1 MKERAS
7 QRAERARQIVERLGE
22 AYPSAATELDFA
34 SPLELLVAV
43 LLSAQCTDKRVNEVT
58 PALFRRYPSA
68 EAFATTEL
76 PELEA
81 AIRTCGLFRTKA
93 KAIRAACRE
102 IVARGGEV
110 PTSREGLARLP
121 GIGNKS
127 AGVIAMHLSEER
139 ALPVDTHVA
148 RLAHRLDLSREETPD
163 RIERD
168 LRALLPPEL
177 WKAAHHRLIWHG
189 RRICTAR
196 APACPACPV
205 SELCPK
211 RGVKRPGA

>member
-1 MKERAS
+1 MGERAS
-7 QRAERARQIVERLGE
+7 DKAVRARRIVERLGE
-22 AYPSAATELDFA
+22 SYPAATTELDFA

-58 PALFRRYPSA
+58 PALFRRFPTA
-68 EAFATTEL
+68 EALAAAD
-76 PELEA
+76 PSELEA

-102 IVARGGEV
+102 IVAQGGAV
-110 PTSREGLARLP
+110 PTSREALARLP

-127 AGVIAMHLSEER
+127 AGVISMHLSEER
-139 ALPVDTHVA
+139 ALPVDTHVT
-148 RLAHRLDLSREETPD
+148 RLAHRLDLSREEAPD
-163 RIERD
+163 WIERD
-168 LRALLPPEL
+168 LQRLLPAEL

-205 SELCPK
+205 NELCPK
-211 RGVKRPGA
+211 RGVRRPRA